1 MQRPHLPRRTLFV
14 AGAATF
20 AAAPARAATSAA
32 PRVATS
38 APWQHFGYVCSY
50 TAEAM
55 PGGAGHGEG
64 ITLVRVD
71 PQAGRLTAL
80 QTFPGP
86 SPSWICFSPKRDH
99 AYAVNEIGQ
108 FGGQKQGSVTAY
120 AVDPTSGTLRQL
132 NAVGSGGTAPVYAS
146 VHPSGRYLLVANY
159 DSGHIA
165 VLPIQPDGSLGT
177 ATDTVAP
184 QGTLGPTKAAA
195 APPGS
200 FAQSGHTTSHAHMIA
215 TDPAGRFVLSTDLG
229 LDRTFIWELDPASG
243 KLHPAANPGFPTTS
257 AGAGA
262 RHFAFHPNG
271 QTLYVIYEEAS
282 QIAAYRYDGQ
292 TAAVTPL
299 QTVSTLPE
307 GFAGS
312 SFASAMAISPDGRFL
327 YAGNR
332 LHNSVSVFAIGKD
345 GTLRLISNEWTRGDY
360 PNQVALDPTG
370 ELLLASNRRSDQVTM
385 FRVDRATGGLR
396 FSGQYFPV
404 GSPNMVGFAG

>member
-1 MQRPHLPRRTLFV
+1 MEQLRMPRRTLFA
-14 AGAATF
+14 AGAFTIATS
-20 AAAPARAATSAA
+20 AASRAATSPP
-32 PRVATS
+32 PR
-38 APWQHFGYVCSY
+38 HFGYVCSY
-50 TAEAM
+50 TSVSM

-64 ITLVRVD
+64 ITLVRID

-86 SPSWICFSPKRDH
+86 SPSWICVSPKGDR

-108 FGGQKQGSVTAY
+108 FDGQKQGAVTAY
-120 AVDPTSGTLRQL
+120 EVDPSSGALRQL
-132 NAVGSGGTAPVYAS
+132 NAVGSGGTAPVYAA

-165 VLPIQPDGSLGT
+165 VLPIQSDGSLGP
-177 ATDTVAP
+177 ATDSVAP

-195 APPGS
+195 AAPGS
-200 FAQSGHTTSHAHMIA
+200 FAQSGHTESHAHMIA

-229 LDRTFIWELDPASG
+229 LDRTFVWTLDLDSG
-243 KLHPAANPGFPTTS
+243 KLRPAANHGFPTTS

-271 QTLYVIYEEAS
+271 RTLYVIYEEAS
-282 QIAAYRYDGQ
+282 QIATYRYDGQ
-292 TAAVTPL
+292 TGGATPL
-299 QTVSTLPE
+299 QTVSALPAD
-307 GFAGS
+307 FAGS
-312 SFASAMAISPDGRFL
+312 SFASAMAVSRDGRFL

-332 LHNSVSVFAIGKD
+332 LHNSISSFAIGGD
-345 GTLRLISNEWTRGDY
+345 GTLRMIGNEWARGDY

-370 ELLLASNRRSDQVTM
+370 MLLLACNRRSDQVTV
-385 FRVDRATGGLR
+385 FKVDRATGGLR

-404 GSPNMVGFAG
+404 GSPNMIGFGV